1 MKKTLL
7 VLLALLLP
15 AVAFAAPPAAPVEG
29 EDYVVIDGGA
39 PFQPHKPGQVE
50 VAEVFAYWCPH
61 CFEFQPAFT
70 AWKATLPKTVR
81 IAYVPAVFED
91 GDAFPRAYFAALD
104 AGALPRVHQA
114 LYDAVHVNGTLA
126 RNATVDEIATWFG
139 EHGLDAAKMR
149 TAMLDPQVEQ
159 RVQAARAFQMRSG
172 VMGTPT
178 LIVDGRYRV
187 TAQTREDTL
196 RIARALVDQLAS
208 H

>member
-1 MKKTLL
+1 MKTLL

-29 EDYVVIDGGA
+29 VDYAVIDGGA
-39 PFQPHKPGQVE
+39 PFQPHKAGQVE

-61 CFEFQPAFT
+61 CFDFQPAFD

-81 IAYVPAVFED
+81 VAYVPAVFED
-91 GDAFPRAYFAALD
+91 GDAFARAYFAALD
-104 AGALPRVHQA
+104 AGALPRLHQA
-114 LYDAVHVNGTLA
+114 LYDAVHVDGTLA
-126 RNATVDEIATWFG
+126 RNATIDEVADWFG
-139 EHGLDAAKMR
+139 AHGLDAAKMR
-149 TAMLDPQVEQ
+149 AAMVGPAVEQ

-172 VMGTPT
+172 VLGTPT

-187 TAQTREDTL
+187 TAETREDGL
-196 RIARALVDQLAS
+196 RIARALVDQLAA